1 MAAEPAASV
10 LLTADTV
17 GGVWTYAM
25 ELAGALARRGVQVH
39 LASMGAPVAGHQR
52 AQVHEVPGLT
62 LHESHWRLE
71 WMADPWD
78 DVDRAGDW
86 LLALEAELRPYVVH
100 LNQFAFGALPFT
112 APTLLVAH
120 SCVLSWWRAVH
131 GTAAPHSW
139 TAYRD
144 RVAQGLAG
152 ADLVAAPTRAMLD
165 TLAQNYGHQGPV
177 AVLPNGRDASAFRA
191 ASKQPVILA
200 AGRFWDEAKNLA
212 ALEAVAPALPW
223 PVHVAGSCEAPDGQR
238 RQPRTVRTLGVLSPA
253 ALASEMAGAAIY
265 ALPARYEPFG
275 LSILEA
281 ALSGCA
287 LVLGD
292 IPSLRETWGAA
303 ARYVPPN
310 DHAAL
315 QATLAG
321 LIDHPVERAR
331 LGRAARRRALDFSQQ
346 RMAQST
352 LDAYARIAT
361 GGAPTIPMEE
371 LTCA

>member
-1 MAAEPAASV
+1 MAAERPASI
-10 LLTADTV
+10 LLPADTG
-17 GGVWTYAM
+17 GGVWTYAV
-25 ELAGALARRGVQVH
+25 ELACALAAQGLQVH
-39 LASMGAPVAGHQR
+39 VASMGAPAAAHQR
-52 AQVHEVPGLT
+52 AQLAGVPGVT
-62 LHESHWRLE
+62 LHESRWRLE
-71 WMADPWD
+71 WMDDPWT

-86 LLALEAELRPYVVH
+86 LLELEAELRPDVVH

-112 APTLLVAH
+112 APALLVAH

-131 GTAAPHSW
+131 GTAAPAPW
-139 TAYRD
+139 AAYRQ
-144 RVAQGLAG
+144 RVAQGLDGAG
-152 ADLVAAPTRAMLD
+152 LVAAPTQAMLD
-165 TLAQNYGHQGPV
+165 TLAHNYGHEGPSM
-177 AVLPNGRDASAFRA
+177 VLPNGRDPAAFRVGA
-191 ASKQPVILA
+191 KQPVILA
-200 AGRFWDEAKNLA
+200 AGRLWDEAKNLA

-223 PVHVAGSCEAPDGQR
+223 PVHVAGSCEAPDGQI
-238 RQPRTVRTLGVLSPA
+238 RQPRTVRALGVLSAA

-292 IPSLRETWGAA
+292 LPSLRETWGAA

-315 QATLAG
+315 QSTLLD
-321 LIDHPVERAR
+321 LIDHPVERNR
-331 LGRAARRRALDFSQQ
+331 LGRVARERALGYSHE
-346 RMAQST
+346 RMAQVTLAAYAGIGPRRAHST
-352 LDAYARIAT
+352 L
-361 GGAPTIPMEE
+361 EE